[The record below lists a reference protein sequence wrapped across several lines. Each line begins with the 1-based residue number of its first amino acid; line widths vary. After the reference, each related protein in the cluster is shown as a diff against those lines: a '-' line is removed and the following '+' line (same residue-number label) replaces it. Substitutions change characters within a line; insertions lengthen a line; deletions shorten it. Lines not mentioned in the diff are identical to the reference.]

1 MEPRPHDPNLSETL
15 QPLIEI
21 DEFFL
26 AEKMKQAVNLVS
38 ELKAQGKRVL
48 IYVRENSTATKLNE
62 KMRAHGLN
70 SHEVATIWAR
80 PECRNIIFNFND
92 ANHPTDVVI
101 TTFATLKAPGP
112 RFYGA
117 SRHGIFLE
125 IAEDLEDYI
134 LATRGLYSISRTQA
148 AEWTS
153 YYVRETLDMVRDLAM
168 ARKAV
173 SRIARNPAVYPE
185 ITGDLRGI
193 LAFYEVALAMG
204 HAVSLFYFAV
214 AKFLRENASAA
225 AKFKK
230 STMARIARSWR
241 PGQALTMDHVNLK
254 LPAIDDGV
262 VLYNYVNDG
271 YKQQL

>member
-1 MEPRPHDPNLSETL
+1 VDS
-15 QPLIEI
+15 
-21 DEFFL
+21 
-26 AEKMKQAVNLVS
+26 
-38 ELKAQGKRVL
+38 
-48 IYVRENSTATKLNE
+48 KLNE

-148 AEWTS
+148 AEWTT

-204 HAVSLFYFAV
+204 HAVSRYPRNRVHWIYMETQEIKLEG
-214 AKFLRENASAA
+214 KLKISPHHGISHNIHRPFLLCRRQVSQGKRFSCRQVQEKHYGSDRQELEA
-225 AKFKK
+225 
-230 STMARIARSWR
+230 
-241 PGQALTMDHVNLK
+241 
-254 LPAIDDGV
+254 
-262 VLYNYVNDG
+262 
-271 YKQQL
+271 